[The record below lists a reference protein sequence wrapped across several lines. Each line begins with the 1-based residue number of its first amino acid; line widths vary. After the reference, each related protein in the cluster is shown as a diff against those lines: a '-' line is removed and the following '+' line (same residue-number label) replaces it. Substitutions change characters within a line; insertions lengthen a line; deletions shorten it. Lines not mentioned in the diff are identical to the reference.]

1 MYLFARTRAGAREG
15 PLKFV
20 SIVTPQPLAR
30 QLSAGGAA
38 PRPAGSAS
46 PARGGAAPPP
56 TAVVQL
62 RFHPSRTSVALATAA
77 GEIFV
82 VELGLVRSAE
92 TLPAFACRLRSRH
105 SRCDLALPP
114 QGQGR
119 SGSVTLTCKDVHLG
133 SAITALVRAELHA
146 APACVFHAL
155 TRVSNRRGRPAAT
168 GCSAATSAAA

>member
-1 MYLFARTRAGAREG
+1 MPARATWRWAHPRAGAPLLRRVVFAFRVRSRFSRGRSVYLFARTRAGAREG

-82 VELGLVRSAE
+82 VELGLVRSPE
-92 TLPAFACRLRSRH
+92 TL
-105 SRCDLALPP
+105 
-114 QGQGR
+114 
-119 SGSVTLTCKDVHLG
+119 
-133 SAITALVRAELHA
+133 
-146 APACVFHAL
+146 
-155 TRVSNRRGRPAAT
+155 
-168 GCSAATSAAA
+168 

>member
-1 MYLFARTRAGAREG
+1 MRSVYLFARTRAGAREG

-38 PRPAGSAS
+38 PRAAGSAS

-92 TLPAFACRLRSRH
+92 TLPAFACRAALTPIALRPR
-105 SRCDLALPP
+105 
-114 QGQGR
+114 
-119 SGSVTLTCKDVHLG
+119 
-133 SAITALVRAELHA
+133 ITAAGPGPVGERHA
-146 APACVFHAL
+146 DV
-155 TRVSNRRGRPAAT
+155 
-168 GCSAATSAAA
+168 